1 MDTLQRPLPGTDPK
15 SFRTTFNIHLKIIA
29 AAVGIHDVN
38 LTSHV
43 GRHTMGGFL
52 VDANIET
59 RPAMAIL
66 GLKSAKTLLTY
77 EHLKEEKLKT
87 ESLKLGNVM

>member
-1 MDTLQRPLPGTDPK
+1 MEK
-15 SFRTTFNIHLKIIA
+15 VIHIYFKQ
-29 AAVGIHDVN
+29 
-38 LTSHV
+38 
-43 GRHTMGGFL
+43 
-52 VDANIET
+52 

-87 ESLKLGNVM
+87 EALKLGNVM